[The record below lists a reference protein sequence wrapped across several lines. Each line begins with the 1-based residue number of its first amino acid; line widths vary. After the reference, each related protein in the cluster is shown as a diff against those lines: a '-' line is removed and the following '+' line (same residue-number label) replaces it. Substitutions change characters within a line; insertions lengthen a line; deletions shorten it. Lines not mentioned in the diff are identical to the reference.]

1 MFLLVLEP
9 AECAFCR
16 KDGAEA
22 DRHCR
27 NDAPVPTRV
36 VPVGVGVVC
45 RDGDE
50 EGVGWLTAS
59 STG

>member
-16 KDGAEA
+16 ENGTEA

-45 RDGDE
+45 RDSDQ
-50 EGVGWLTAS
+50 EGVG
-59 STG
+59 